1 MAKKESSEETILNAL
16 RKAVAELP
24 NSLPIVGKDG
34 LFPGGAKGKELFEQ
48 AVSNGYLRVREEKV
62 KVGARSKKVLKGLI
76 LEQGIQKVI
85 QTDSPKAALEAL
97 LPALESLG
105 KRPPPPDIEAFRH
118 ELNRATKT
126 CLDAMTSAFSKLES
140 DVLKTIQPSAVQP
153 ALTPE
158 AVISAVHQAIER
170 VKPIIL
176 PAAFNSGTP
185 ESSDV
190 AGPIQSLPPP
200 DAS

>member
-1 MAKKESSEETILNAL
+1 VAKKESSEEAILNAL
-16 RKAVAELP
+16 RKAIAELP

-34 LFPGGAKGKELFEQ
+34 LFPGGAKGKELYEQ
-48 AVSNGYLRVREEKV
+48 AVSSGYLRVSEEKV
-62 KVGARSKKVLKGLI
+62 KSGSRSKKVLKGLI

-97 LPALESLG
+97 LPALQSLG
-105 KRPPPPDIEAFRH
+105 KRPPPPDIEAFRQ

-126 CLDAMTSAFSKLES
+126 CLDAMTAAFSKLES
-140 DVLKTIQPSAVQP
+140 DVLKTIEPSLVQP
-153 ALTPE
+153 AVTPE
-158 AVISAVHQAIER
+158 AVISAVQQAIER
-170 VKPIIL
+170 VKPMMM
-176 PAAFNSGTP
+176 ATAFSSGTP

-190 AGPIQSLPPP
+190 AAPAQTLLPP

>member
-1 MAKKESSEETILNAL
+1 MAKKESSEEAILNAL

-34 LFPGGAKGKELFEQ
+34 LFPGGAKGKELYEL
-48 AVSNGYLRVREEKV
+48 AVSSGYLRVSEEKV
-62 KVGARSKKVLKGLI
+62 KSGARSKKVFKGLI

-85 QTDSPKAALEAL
+85 QTDSPKAALEAM
-97 LPALESLG
+97 LPALQSLG
-105 KRPPPPDIEAFRH
+105 KRPPPPDIEAFRQ

-126 CLDAMTSAFSKLES
+126 CLDAMTSAFSKLEF
-140 DVLKTIQPSAVQP
+140 DVLKTIEPSAVQP
-153 ALTPE
+153 AVTPE
-158 AVISAVHQAIER
+158 AIMSAVHQALER

-176 PAAFNSGTP
+176 PAAFSSGAS
-185 ESSDV
+185 ERSDV
-190 AGPIQSLPPP
+190 ATPGQTLPPP